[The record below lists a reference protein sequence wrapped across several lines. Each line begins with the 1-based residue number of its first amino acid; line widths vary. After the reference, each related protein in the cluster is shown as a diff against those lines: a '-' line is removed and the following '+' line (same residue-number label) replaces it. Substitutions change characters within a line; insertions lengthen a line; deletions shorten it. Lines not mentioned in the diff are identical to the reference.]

1 MKIDVLNYNIGLTKT
16 LILGK
21 WNESYDYKIN
31 LDTMDSFLNL
41 GEERRKG
48 EYEKVE
54 GKNNSFQERQHTKD
68 V

>member
-1 MKIDVLNYNIGLTKT
+1 VKIDVLNYNIGLTKT